1 MSQSRVSEQK
11 YLKKNVALRKDA
23 TKNNNILNRKPG
35 AAVKKLDSFKF
46 DDSKYDVFGRVSKHI
61 FKFQKM
67 NEIRDSVVNGNE
79 KKDLEHEDIIDS
91 EKYELKNTSP
101 LSESEVIKEMFG
113 IDRFET
119 SKNKNHS
126 TSSLSYFNIKS
137 KRKYRQYMNRPGGFN
152 RPLSP
157 TQ

>member
-1 MSQSRVSEQK
+1 MCQNRISEHKYSRKKVVSK
-11 YLKKNVALRKDA
+11 KDA
-23 TKNNNILNRKPG
+23 TKNLSILNKKID
-35 AAVKKLDSFKF
+35 ATVKKLDSSKF
-46 DDSKYDVFGRVSKHI
+46 GDSKYDDFGRLSKRA
-61 FKFQKM
+61 FKFQRKC
-67 NEIRDSVVNGNE
+67 ETKDSIINKHE
-79 KKDLEHEDIIDS
+79 KRDLEHENIISS
-91 EKYELKNTSP
+91 EKCEVESNSP

-113 IDRFET
+113 IERFET

-126 TSSLSYFNIKS
+126 TSSLSCFSIKS